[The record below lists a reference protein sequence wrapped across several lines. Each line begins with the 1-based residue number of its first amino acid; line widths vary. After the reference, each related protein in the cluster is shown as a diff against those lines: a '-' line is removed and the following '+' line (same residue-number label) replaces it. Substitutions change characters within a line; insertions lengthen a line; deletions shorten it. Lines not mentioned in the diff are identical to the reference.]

1 MTNTYSNAYTEVLE
15 ILSHLSKEEYSKIPI
30 DKINFFKNN
39 MNKSYVYKINP
50 EMDLSKQ
57 YIYKEANAI
66 LICLFR
72 DYFATEKQK
81 KILNNLLT
89 QNQEKIENIK
99 KEKYNSDNIFKN
111 INTNGIK
118 EQQALV
124 EIKKEKWYEK
134 IFSVFKMIFK
144 K

>member
-1 MTNTYSNAYTEVLE
+1 
-15 ILSHLSKEEYSKIPI
+15 
-30 DKINFFKNN
+30 

-57 YIYKEANAI
+57 YISKEANAI

-111 INTNGIK
+111 KNINTNGIK

-134 IFSVFKMIFK
+134 IFSVLKMIFK